1 MDEEDYF
8 SWDLIIKN
16 TVRLP
21 SIDQIE
27 GKMKYQA
34 FVEKNLSTYTPP
46 FLLFYKKPSEL
57 D

>member
-21 SIDQIE
+21 NIEQIE
-27 GKMKYQA
+27 AKMKYQT